1 MSVESAGKD
10 QGATFRVFLDVL
22 HQPVL
27 TTAHKEPGRT
37 TAPKS
42 LRLLLVDDHADTRAV
57 LSRLLNKSGH
67 EVVTADSVEKAL
79 ELLDSRQFDALIS
92 DIGLPIS
99 SGHDLVRE
107 TKRRQSLK
115 AIALSGFGMDDD
127 VQRSLDSRVR
137 LSPDQADQFP
147 GPAIGTWKNFSR
159 RQQRRDQRTEDRGNR
174 GRKAAL
180 TRDRRR

>member
-1 MSVESAGKD
+1 MFSRRRGEPHLHAG
-10 QGATFRVFLDVL
+10 
-22 HQPVL
+22 H
-27 TTAHKEPGRT
+27 
-37 TAPKS
+37 
-42 LRLLLVDDHADTRAV
+42 
-57 LSRLLNKSGH
+57 GH

-127 VQRSLDSRVR
+127 VQRSLDAGFDYH
-137 LSPDQADQFP
+137 LTKP
-147 GPAIGTWKNFSR
+147 INFQDLQSVL
-159 RQQRRDQRTEDRGNR
+159 E
-174 GRKAAL
+174 KL
-180 TRDRRR
+180 